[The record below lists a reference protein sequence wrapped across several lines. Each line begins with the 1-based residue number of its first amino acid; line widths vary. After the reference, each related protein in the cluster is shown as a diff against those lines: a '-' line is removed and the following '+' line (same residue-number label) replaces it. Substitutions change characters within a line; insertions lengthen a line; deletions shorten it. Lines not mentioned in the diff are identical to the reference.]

1 MYYVD
6 SHIHLSDKKYN
17 KYHKIIF
24 DYMRQAN
31 VQSICMSEDFNSSV
45 EALSLKEK
53 FFKDSDLF
61 RVFVGIHPQFAAGS
75 VNLQLFE
82 SLLQSKL
89 DFITGIGEI
98 GIDPTYTNLDPDN
111 TPERQKIV
119 FEEMLYLAEKNDKPV
134 SLHSRKSVNEI
145 LEILPSYKIRNI
157 IFHWYDGNKSNLKRI
172 NDKGYFVSFGPY
184 LLYSNDKHA
193 LLKES
198 DINLILVETDGPVK
212 YRNCFDGALT
222 SPSMVI
228 SIVYFAS
235 VLLKKSFE
243 EMSEILYDNSTRFL
257 N

>member
-1 MYYVD
+1 M
-6 SHIHLSDKKYN
+6 
-17 KYHKIIF
+17 IF

-82 SLLQSKL
+82 SLLQSKR

-98 GIDPTYTNLDPDN
+98 GIDHTYTNLDPDN
-111 TPERQKIV
+111 TPERQKNV
-119 FEEMLYLAEKNDKPV
+119 FEEMLYLAEKNEKPV